1 MEHFI
6 FSVVINRDTSAR
18 TLTLE
23 LPPFTLI
30 GATTRAGNLSSPL
43 RSRFGIS
50 ERLNFYNADECFTI
64 VKRTAKVF
72 ATTIEDAAAYE
83 IAKRS
88 RGTPRIANR
97 LFKRVRDFANFA
109 GLNHITIDEA
119 LKALK
124 ALKVDEL
131 GLDDVDIRYLKTIIK
146 RFKGG
151 PVGLDTLASAT
162 GEEIDNLED
171 VYEPYLLQIG
181 MIDRTARGR
190 VATDKAFAHLKIK
203 HQIKLL

>member
-1 MEHFI
+1 M
-6 FSVVINRDTSAR
+6 
-18 TLTLE
+18 
-23 LPPFTLI
+23 
-30 GATTRAGNLSSPL
+30 
-43 RSRFGIS
+43 
-50 ERLNFYNADECFTI
+50 
-64 VKRTAKVF
+64 KVF
-72 ATTIEDAAAYE
+72 NTTIEDAAALE

-97 LFKRVRDFANFA
+97 LFRRVRDFANYA
-109 GLNHITIDEA
+109 GQDHITVNDA
-119 LKALK
+119 LQALK

-131 GLDDVDIRYLKTIIK
+131 GLDDVDIRYLRTIIE

-151 PVGLDTLASAT
+151 PVGLDTLASAI

-190 VATDKAFAHLKIK
+190 VATDKAYKHLKINY
-203 HQIKLL
+203 QTKLF